1 MTRPDHAPFV
11 ALGGLGASLTIADVN
26 QIVSLGIGLVT
37 LGYMAH
43 KWLRFSR
50 EKSSDRAARRNSRR
64 E

>member
-1 MTRPDHAPFV
+1 MTRPDHAPFI
-11 ALGGLGASLTIADVN
+11 ALGGLGASLTVADVN

-50 EKSSDRAARRNSRR
+50 EKNSDRAARRNSRR

>member
-26 QIVSLGIGLVT
+26 QIVSLGIGLLT

-43 KWLRFSR
+43 KWVRFSR
-50 EKSSDRAARRNSRR
+50 EKNSDRRNSRR
-64 E
+64 Q

>member
-11 ALGGLGASLTIADVN
+11 ALGGLGASLSVADVN

-43 KWLRFSR
+43 KWVRFAR
-50 EKSSDRAARRNSRR
+50 EKHGERSARRLRDR

>member
-11 ALGGLGASLTIADVN
+11 ALGGLGASLSVADVN

-43 KWLRFSR
+43 KWIRFAR
-50 EKSSDRAARRNSRR
+50 EKQSERVARRLRDR